1 MFMVREEIHETVTHT
16 GNSKG
21 KFSMTVSADTTIIN
35 QQNSSLNT
43 SFVEIENQAQTFPLP
58 VKENKY
64 PIYFLGIS
72 RNARHLYCL
81 DATLIILPPVCLLIY
96 SIFLLSIPITTIIS
110 YNNREQ
116 AVADS
121 FLILI

>member
-1 MFMVREEIHETVTHT
+1 MVREEILEVVAHT
-16 GNSKG
+16 ENIKGN
-21 KFSMTVSADTTIIN
+21 FSIRVLADTTIIN

-43 SFVEIENQAQTFPLP
+43 SFVEMENQLKTFPLP

-72 RNARHLYCL
+72 RSARHLYSL

-96 SIFLLSIPITTIIS
+96 SIFLLSIPITAIIS
-110 YNNREQ
+110 YNNKEE

-121 FLILI
+121 IPFLI

>member
-1 MFMVREEIHETVTHT
+1 MVREEILEVVAHT
-16 GNSKG
+16 ENTKRN
-21 KFSMTVSADTTIIN
+21 FSIRVLADTTIIN

-43 SFVEIENQAQTFPLP
+43 SFVEMENQVKTFPLP
-58 VKENKY
+58 VKKNKY

-72 RNARHLYCL
+72 RSARHLYCF

-96 SIFLLSIPITTIIS
+96 SIFLLSIPITAIIS
-110 YNNREQ
+110 YNNKEE

-121 FLILI
+121 ILFLI

>member
-1 MFMVREEIHETVTHT
+1 MVREQICETVAHT
-16 GNSKG
+16 ESTKGN
-21 KFSMTVSADTTIIN
+21 FSARVLVDTTIIN
-35 QQNSSLNT
+35 QHNSSLNT
-43 SFVEIENQAQTFPLP
+43 SFVEMENQAQTFPLP

-81 DATLIILPPVCLLIY
+81 DETLIILPPVCLLTY

-110 YNNREQ
+110 YNNREE
-116 AVADS
+116 AVAD
-121 FLILI
+121 LILFPI

>member
-1 MFMVREEIHETVTHT
+1 MVREEILEVVAHT
-16 GNSKG
+16 ENTKGN
-21 KFSMTVSADTTIIN
+21 FSIRVLADTTIIN

-43 SFVEIENQAQTFPLP
+43 SFVEMENQLKTFPLP

-72 RNARHLYCL
+72 RSARHLYSL

-96 SIFLLSIPITTIIS
+96 SIFLLSIPITAIIS
-110 YNNREQ
+110 YNNKEE

-121 FLILI
+121 IPFLI